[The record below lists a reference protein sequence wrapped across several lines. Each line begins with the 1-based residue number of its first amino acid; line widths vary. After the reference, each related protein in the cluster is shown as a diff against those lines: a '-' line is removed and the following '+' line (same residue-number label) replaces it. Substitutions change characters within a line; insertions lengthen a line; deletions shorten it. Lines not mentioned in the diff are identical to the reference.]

1 MTGRK
6 QQGNRFCVTCVRA
19 QRPSSGVAAKA
30 SATVRLVSSPKIRLG
45 WTIGFSRW
53 PRPSHARQKFPS
65 STVVTEAVSAR
76 DARTR
81 K

>member
-19 QRPSSGVAAKA
+19 QRSSSGVAAKA

-45 WTIGFSRW
+45 WTMGFSR
-53 PRPSHARQKFPS
+53 
-65 STVVTEAVSAR
+65 
-76 DARTR
+76 
-81 K
+81 